1 MKPIKEIAGILGL
14 TEDDIELYGKYKAK
28 ISYATA
34 KKYSSEKKGK
44 LIIVT
49 AINPTPFGE
58 GKTTTSIG
66 LGDALR
72 KIGMNSIICLR
83 EPSLGPCMGVKG
95 GAVGG
100 GKSLIVPSSDINL
113 HFTGDIHAVTTANN
127 LLSSIIDNFIK
138 YDLEPNIDIRH
149 VPWKRCVD
157 LNDRCLREVI
167 VGLGGQTNGVVRDE
181 GFVISV
187 ASEIMAILCLSDDLA
202 DLKTRLGRIVCAYGN
217 DDKPITPKDLKCVGA
232 LAALMAEAIKPNLV
246 QTIEG
251 TPVFIHGGPFANI
264 AHGTNSVIATRLALG
279 LGDYI
284 VQETGFGADLGCEKF
299 LDIVAPSKGLPPD
312 AVVIVASTRALKYN
326 GGVSKKTVL
335 EPNEQA
341 IKLGF
346 ANLARHIENIKKFG
360 ITPQIAINRFP
371 TDLDSELQLICSLCE
386 QMGASAA
393 IISNYEQGGQGAIGL
408 AKNVVEGIK
417 NNPPN
422 YKPIYDYSLPIKEKI
437 TAVAKEI
444 YRATKVNFTSR
455 ASSDIRRIEEM
466 GYGNL
471 PVCMAKTQYSFSDN
485 EDLLGAPTGFEVT
498 VREAKVSA
506 GAGFVVAICGDIMLM
521 PGLPKEP
528 AAEHI
533 DVDDNGVITGI

>member
-1 MKPIKEIAGILGL
+1 
-14 TEDDIELYGKYKAK
+14 
-28 ISYATA
+28 
-34 KKYSSEKKGK
+34 
-44 LIIVT
+44 
-49 AINPTPFGE
+49 
-58 GKTTTSIG
+58 
-66 LGDALR
+66 
-72 KIGMNSIICLR
+72 
-83 EPSLGPCMGVKG
+83 
-95 GAVGG
+95 
-100 GKSLIVPSSDINL
+100 
-113 HFTGDIHAVTTANN
+113 
-127 LLSSIIDNFIK
+127 
-138 YDLEPNIDIRH
+138 
-149 VPWKRCVD
+149 
-157 LNDRCLREVI
+157 
-167 VGLGGQTNGVVRDE
+167 
-181 GFVISV
+181 
-187 ASEIMAILCLSDDLA
+187 MAILCLSDDLA
-202 DLKTRLGRIVCAYGN
+202 DLKVRLGRIVCAYGN

-312 AVVIVASTRALKYN
+312 AIVIVASTRALKYN
-326 GGVSKKTVL
+326 GGVGKKTVL

-341 IKLGF
+341 IRLGF

-455 ASSDIRRIEEM
+455 ASSDIKRIEEM